1 MKKFLIILGV
11 VAAIGL
17 TACQGL
23 EKLFAVTD
31 EKIANVATS
40 SPLEKRY
47 TAFGNYEGEVVRY
60 PSDDKLLKT
69 ITVYYPKAQNQ
80 AFPLV
85 VMANG
90 TGMAVSK
97 YEPVLKHLA
106 SWGFVGHWERR
117 RQFVEWQRRERNLE
131 FRLEIKRGLE

>member
-40 SPLEKRY
+40 R
-47 TAFGNYEGEVVRY
+47 
-60 PSDDKLLKT
+60 KT
-69 ITVYYPKAQNQ
+69 
-80 AFPLV
+80 LHR
-85 VMANG
+85 
-90 TGMAVSK
+90 
-97 YEPVLKHLA
+97 L
-106 SWGFVGHWERR
+106 
-117 RQFVEWQRRERNLE
+117 WQL
-131 FRLEIKRGLE
+131 